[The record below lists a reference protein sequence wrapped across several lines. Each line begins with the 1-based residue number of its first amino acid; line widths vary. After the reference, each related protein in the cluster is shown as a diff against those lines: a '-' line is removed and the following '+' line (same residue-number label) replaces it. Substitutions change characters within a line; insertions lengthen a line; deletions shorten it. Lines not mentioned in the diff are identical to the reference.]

1 MISAPLEVEL
11 RGRAAW
17 ARPEPASIIKNARDA
32 LVWRQRASD
41 GLPAVWKLYSH
52 RPWRAWER
60 SGRVACRAQ
69 REFEAL
75 AFLQVSGVPCSA
87 PLAWARGES
96 VDLARYELLVTRE
109 VPGALDLSRW
119 LAGSDEAARC
129 ALDLAPLF
137 AAVRAMHAGG
147 LQHGALAIR
156 NVLISPTGF
165 HLIDL
170 PRRQWFGRSIV
181 GSAAARFDLGLLV
194 QELVVHLPPEHVA
207 AALAAT
213 HPEFSAAS
221 ALRWTRA
228 LHDRPMSG
236 LALNAANARGALQA
250 AWLRRVGAAS
260 APRLPSLA

>member
-1 MISAPLEVEL
+1 MIAAPLEVEL

-17 ARPEPASIIKNARDA
+17 ARPEPTSIIKSARDA
-32 LVWRQRASD
+32 LVWRQRATD
-41 GLPAVWKLYSH
+41 GAPAVWKLYSH

-60 SGRVACRAQ
+60 SRRVACRVQ

-75 AFLQVSGVPCSA
+75 AFLQAHGVPCSM

-96 VDLARYELLVTRE
+96 RDLGRYELLVTRE
-109 VPGALDLSRW
+109 VTGARDLSRW
-119 LAGSDEAARC
+119 FAASDEATRR

-137 AAVRAMHAGG
+137 ASVRAMHAGG

-156 NVLISPTGF
+156 NVLISPAGF

-181 GSAAARFDLGLLV
+181 GSAPASFDLGLLV
-194 QELVVHLPPEHVA
+194 QELVAHLPPEQVA

-213 HPEFSAAS
+213 HPEFTAAR
-221 ALRWTRA
+221 ALRWA
-228 LHDRPMSG
+228 QAMHARPMGG
-236 LALNAANARGALQA
+236 LALNLANARGALQA
-250 AWLRRVGAAS
+250 AWSRRAGAAS